1 VNTNDAAIREA
12 RRLRERAVALRHQ
25 LGPTVHALMDA
36 RKAAGQAAQAVA
48 DTLAH
53 IHPSET
59 GSSAP
64 APESH

>member
-1 VNTNDAAIREA
+1 VNTGDPAIREV
-12 RRLRERAVALRHQ
+12 RRLRERAVALREQ

-53 IHPSET
+53 IHRSEN

-64 APESH
+64 SPESH